1 METSFFM
8 KLRGAPHSRETPME
22 PSAKR
27 TKKSDKAKANK
38 ERGIYSAKHI
48 RLQEAYKAKK

>member
-1 METSFFM
+1 M
-8 KLRGAPHSRETPME
+8 KLRRLSRAREAPME